1 MLAIKEVRTA
11 LLKYQSYRTGEEIM
25 ITYPIVRISRGH
37 FPSEQYDEVR
47 RFIEAAAEPLV
58 PALKQLRGLL
68 YYHVAVDPLTNT
80 VVNVSIWTDLDAARQ
95 MDTLAPMLALRPGAE
110 QIGIQFDPI
119 ANYEPLWTIQASELG
134 RIADSSNPPQG

>member
-1 MLAIKEVRTA
+1 MT
-11 LLKYQSYRTGEEIM
+11 SY
-25 ITYPIVRISRGH
+25 PVVRISKGR
-37 FPSEQYDEVR
+37 FAFTQYDEVR

-68 YYHVAVDPLTNT
+68 YYHAGVDPVTNT

-110 QIGIQFDPI
+110 QAGVQFDAI
-119 ANYEPLWTIQASELG
+119 ANYEPLWAIQNTELG
-134 RIADSSNPPQG
+134 DKPA